1 MTSLNRAKR
10 TPKSIWHTSWS
21 LFDSIL
27 SVREVE
33 IEFSLPMT
41 SELLWTEHFLNPRR
55 LRGSDFLMRWSQGRW
70 SEERIIEAIN
80 DTRCFIALP
89 YGPSGVAP
97 QSIEEAERYFERL
110 EKAGLGDTKRP
121 DLLVLPSAAKKEVER
136 IVAAIGGFEEL
147 PFTPESDPKVRR
159 LLSFAIAAIECE
171 NSLWIA
177 TKMPD
182 YGLALTPQKRLGGKV
197 GLRKTAI
204 VPTIILKD
212 EDREP
217 LREWQ
222 LSHNRKI
229 PIHIW
234 QLFYDIGF
242 GISLD
247 DAERLIEEGYVEPTE
262 QTFQAP
268 NGATTKK
275 VIYKIYYLYGYSVS
289 KTVKKPK
296 WVADSIEDKN
306 GHILPYVRFE
316 GGKIKLSEEAFG
328 ILNQLAQNRR

>member
-1 MTSLNRAKR
+1 M
-10 TPKSIWHTSWS
+10 
-21 LFDSIL
+21 DD
-27 SVREVE
+27 
-33 IEFSLPMT
+33 LP
-41 SELLWTEHFLNPRR
+41 WVDYILNPRR

-70 SEERIIEAIN
+70 SEERIVEAIEN
-80 DTRCFIALP
+80 TRRFIAVP
-89 YGPSGVAP
+89 YGPSGAAP
-97 QSIEEAERYFERL
+97 QDIRAAEEYFERL

-121 DLLVLPSAAKKEVER
+121 DLLVLPSAAKKEVKR

-177 TKMPD
+177 SKMPD

-212 EDREP
+212 EDRGP

-222 LSHNRKI
+222 RNNKI

-234 QLFYDIGF
+234 HLFYDVGF

-247 DAERLIEEGYVEPTE
+247 KAEELIKEGYVEPTE

-268 NGATTKK
+268 SGATTKK

-316 GGKIKLSEEAFG
+316 GGKIKLSEEGFG
-328 ILNQLAQNRR
+328 ILKQLAQNRL